1 MVSQQSSTPPN
12 PPVETPV
19 RVSRT
24 FEATRLRVY
33 RAWTDPELLIRW
45 FVDADGDMTVR
56 TLDLRVGGRYRF
68 EGTNAGRSWAIE
80 GVFREVTPPERL
92 VYTWGFPENP
102 EFGEPGETTVTVEF
116 RERGKS
122 TEVTVT
128 HEGFTNAVARSE
140 HNKGWIGCLDRLGSL
155 VAREDVAS
163 N

>member
-1 MVSQQSSTPPN
+1 MAEVQTPQPTA
-12 PPVETPV
+12 ETPV

-24 FEATRLRVY
+24 FEATRQRVY

-45 FVDADGDMTVR
+45 FVDDDGDMRVR

-68 EGTNAGRSWAIE
+68 EGTSKGHSWAIE
-80 GVFREVTPPERL
+80 GVFR
-92 VYTWGFPENP
+92 
-102 EFGEPGETTVTVEF
+102 EPGETTVTVEF

-128 HEGFTNAVARSE
+128 HEGFTNAAARSE
-140 HNKGWIGCLDRLGSL
+140 HNKGWIGCLDRLGRL
-155 VAREDVAS
+155 VTQ